1 MLALYPDL
9 DVVIGV
15 DTHKDTHTAAAVGA
29 TGAVLEHLTVP
40 ADPAGYR
47 QLIGFGRRHG
57 ERLWAIKGTGSF
69 GAGLTTEFLASGE
82 RIVEVDRPRRPARRG
97 GVKSD
102 DIDAVRA
109 ARQAL
114 AGVGLSEP
122 RRRGDREAI
131 RMLLSTRA
139 QAVTFRTRA
148 ISALHALV
156 TSAPDGLRER
166 LRKLPLRQLLQTC
179 AGLRDSARRSVKESA
194 TVLAMRSTARR
205 ALACE
210 REAAELEVQL
220 DRLVRRL
227 APAATR
233 PVGNRPVVAD
243 QLITSW
249 SHHRR
254 IRSEAAFAKLGGAAR
269 PSRPRRVQSPG
280 TDSTGLGID
289 SSTTPSTRSCWSAC
303 AKTAPQGLRP
313 ASPRPGQDHPRHQAM
328 PEALYRP
335 TTVPPARGAVPNHLT
350 RHRSVQLSA
359 RRTVVSIQLPSTAR

>member
-1 MLALYPDL
+1 MLAIHPDL

-15 DTHKDTHTAAAVGA
+15 DTHNDTHTAAAVGA

-47 QLIGFGRRHG
+47 QLIAFGRRHDAT
-57 ERLWAIKGTGSF
+57 LWAIEGTGSF
-69 GAGLTTEFLASGE
+69 GAGLTTALHACCE
-82 RIVEVDRPRRPARRG
+82 RVVEVDRPQRPARRG

-131 RMLLSTRA
+131 RVLLTTRG

-148 ISALHALV
+148 ISALHGLV

-166 LRKLPLRQLLQTC
+166 LRTLPLGQLLQTC
-179 AGLRDSARRSVKESA
+179 AGLRDSSRRSVEESA
-194 TVLAMRSTARR
+194 TVLAMRTTARR

-227 APAATR
+227 APELL
-233 PVGNRPVVAD
+233 GQLGIGPVVAG
-243 QLITSW
+243 QVITSW
-249 SHHRR
+249 SHHPTHPFRGCFRQARR
-254 IRSEAAFAKLGGAAR
+254 CRAHRSLVGDHHPAPTEQVWRSTAEPRAPHDRAG
-269 PSRPRRVQSPG
+269 PNTSRQRH
-280 TDSTGLGID
+280 
-289 SSTTPSTRSCWSAC
+289 
-303 AKTAPQGLRP
+303 QGLRP
-313 ASPRPGQDHPRHQAM
+313 ASPRPGQDHPRH
-328 PEALYRP
+328 
-335 TTVPPARGAVPNHLT
+335 
-350 RHRSVQLSA
+350 
-359 RRTVVSIQLPSTAR
+359 